1 VGKTGYM
8 SAVEKP
14 SIRAIASTR
23 ILVVD
28 DSEQVRGIL
37 RRLLT
42 PFGYDV
48 LEFGTGKSALQY
60 MEFEQ
65 ADLVLLD
72 LDLPDMSGHSVLQE
86 IRANRAT
93 RLLPVIILTGL
104 ATTDEKN
111 RAYAE
116 GVTDFLAKP
125 FSTSELLARM
135 RALITLK
142 QFADEHEHAED
153 VILTLAKLIDARDP
167 HTAGHSGRVAEYA
180 DRIAAKIGFDRLE
193 REDTRRGALFHD
205 IGKVVTPDAILHKT
219 AGLTPGE
226 RAIIEQHPVVGVELL
241 STMTT
246 MRKTFPIVRHHHEKL
261 DGSGY
266 PDGISGQAIPMAVR
280 IVTVADVFDALTSSR
295 AYREA
300 LRFETAFEALT
311 EGMEKGWWDREA
323 LEGLRGSL
331 LEDTETV
338 WTGVVA

>member
-1 VGKTGYM
+1 M
-8 SAVEKP
+8 SASEKH
-14 SIRAIASTR
+14 SLRAVSSTR
-23 ILVVD
+23 VLVVD
-28 DSEQVRGIL
+28 DSDQVRGIL

-42 PFGYDV
+42 TAGYEV
-48 LEFGTGKSALQY
+48 VECVTGKSALRDL
-60 MEFEQ
+60 ESHVS
-65 ADLVLLD
+65 DLVLLD
-72 LDLPDMSGHSVLQE
+72 LELPDISGHEVLQE
-86 IRANRAT
+86 IRANRTT
-93 RLLPVIILTGL
+93 RLLPVIVLTGL

-180 DRIAAKIGFDRLE
+180 DRIATTMGFGRME
-193 REDTRRGALFHD
+193 RDEIRRGALFHD

-219 AGLTPGE
+219 AGLSPAE
-226 RAIIEQHPVVGVELL
+226 RLIIEQHPVTGVDLL

-246 MRKTFPIVRHHHEKL
+246 MKKTFPIVRHHHEKL

-266 PDGISGQAIPMAVR
+266 PDGLTGEAIPMDVR

-300 LRFETAFEALT
+300 LSFETALEVLAGGV
-311 EGMEKGWWDREA
+311 EQGWWDKDVLRS
-323 LEGLRGSL
+323 LRGSL
-331 LEDTETV
+331 IEEKETL
-338 WTGVVA
+338 WAGLAS

>member
-1 VGKTGYM
+1 M
-8 SAVEKP
+8 LAPEKP
-14 SIRAIASTR
+14 SIRAVSPIR

-28 DSEQVRGIL
+28 DSDQVRGIL

-42 PFGYDV
+42 PVGYEV
-48 LEFGTGKSALQY
+48 VECVSGQSALRDI
-60 MEFEQ
+60 ESRLP
-65 ADLVLLD
+65 DLVLLD
-72 LDLPDMSGHSVLQE
+72 LELPDISGHEVLRE

-93 RLLPVIILTGL
+93 RLLPVIVLTGL

-180 DRIAAKIGFDRLE
+180 DGIAATIGFGPLE
-193 REDTRRGALFHD
+193 RQDIRRGALFHD

-219 AGLTPGE
+219 GAITPEE
-226 RAIIEQHPVVGVELL
+226 RVIVEQHPVTGVDLL

-266 PDGISGQAIPMAVR
+266 PDGLSGAAIPMAVR

-300 LRFETAFEALT
+300 LSFETALEVLA
-311 EGMEKGWWDREA
+311 EGVEKGWWDKEA
-323 LEGLRGSL
+323 VHGLRGSL
-331 LEDTETV
+331 TEGKV
-338 WTGVVA
+338 SMWAVAS